1 MPDALARVRT
11 WNDRDAHD
19 VLGIMTGTSADAVD
33 VVLARFAGG
42 ASAAAAGSARPS
54 VVASGST
61 PLPEGLRSEVLAV
74 AAAGTLEPER
84 VMRLDAGLGELYA
97 AAVLELLAGARIDPS
112 QVDAIG
118 LHGQTIRHI
127 PRADG
132 GGQAMTWQLGSASVL
147 AERTGITV
155 VSDFRSADTAAG
167 GEGAP
172 LVPLAD
178 WWLFRSAEQSRVLL
192 NLGGMANL
200 TWLPRGGRL
209 EDVIA
214 FDTGPGNA
222 VIDALAAACTGRPFD
237 ENGALAAAGRVDE
250 ELLARLLR
258 DDYFDRTPPRSTGR
272 ERFGAAYAARLL
284 EQARGEGLS
293 DADLL
298 ATATELTCASV
309 ADAVERF
316 VRPRGEIGAVYAS
329 GGGVR
334 NRTLMTAL
342 ARRLEPTPLRTLDD
356 LGVNVS
362 AKEALAFACLAQRTL
377 CGLPGNAPSATGA
390 AHPVL
395 LGRIAVGR
403 AS

>member
-1 MPDALARVRT
+1 MSDALERVRS
-11 WNDRDAHD
+11 WNQRGTHD

-33 VVLARFAGG
+33 VVLARFDGG
-42 ASAAAAGSARPS
+42 ARSAAAGNGRPRVIAMRS
-54 VVASGST
+54 S
-61 PLPEGLRSEVLAV
+61 PLPGSLRGEVLAV
-74 AAAGTLEPER
+74 ASAGTVEPER

-97 AAVLELLAGARIDPS
+97 AAVLELLASEGIEPAAI
-112 QVDAIG
+112 DAIG

-127 PRADG
+127 PRAEG
-132 GGQAMTWQLGSASVL
+132 GGQAMTWQVGSAAVL
-147 AERTGITV
+147 AERTGIAV

-178 WWLFRSAEQSRVLL
+178 WWLFRSAEESRVLL

-200 TWLPRGGRL
+200 TWLPRDARL

-222 VIDALAAACTGRPFD
+222 VIDALANTCFGQPFD
-237 ENGALAAAGRVDE
+237 DNGARAASGRVDE
-250 ELLARLLR
+250 RLLAELL
-258 DDYFDRTPPRSTGR
+258 DDEYFARTPPRSTGR

-284 EQARGEGLS
+284 EKARAAGRS
-293 DADLL
+293 DEDVL
-298 ATATELTCASV
+298 ATATALTAATV
-309 ADAVERF
+309 ADAIERF
-316 VRPRGEIGAVYAS
+316 VRPRGTVDALYAS

-334 NRTLMTAL
+334 NRTLLFDL
-342 ARRLEPTPLRTLDD
+342 ARRLAPVPVHTLED
-356 LGVNVS
+356 LGVDVS

-390 AHPVL
+390 AHPAL
-395 LGRIAVGR
+395 LGRISIGR
-403 AS
+403 MS